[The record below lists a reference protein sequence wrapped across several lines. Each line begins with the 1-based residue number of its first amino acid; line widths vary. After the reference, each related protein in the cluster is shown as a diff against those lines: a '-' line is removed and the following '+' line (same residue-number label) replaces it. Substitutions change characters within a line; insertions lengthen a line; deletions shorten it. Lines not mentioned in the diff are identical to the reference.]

1 MEKKNGLLTA
11 ALLATVLF
19 MGGCSSE
26 DSEMGTP
33 AQSGSPISFS
43 VADVQ
48 PQTRT
53 VYKDRLQIDW
63 VENDEIGICSPSD
76 NVLPSVEGEPK
87 NATYKVTALDADGHP
102 HHAEIKPSEEK
113 NYLKWGN
120 DLNTQAVFYGAYP
133 AERIVTYPKENS
145 GVFSMKYYTNQECKV
160 YSSENGVYLTKPDM
174 KNAYMMAKNELT
186 PIGDHVLLA
195 FDPIMTTPDITI
207 TAGSYEVGTGII
219 QPVTV
224 TGVSILMPKALTGKT
239 LNYKITKVTNEAIE
253 NPHGELQDYTTG
265 KEEEWES
272 VFVQIDNGGKRYVD
286 LYEGESINLMA
297 FLPPIPDLTGAKI
310 RVHTLGATDF
320 VKTVEDELQAQSRI
334 TIKLPDITPETTKP
348 NNWISK
354 LDGSTLLKEMS
365 IPAYVCKG
373 TETPDDVKRLLKKG
387 VRAFELSDNILGS
400 YETRAIAE
408 EKHYFVKKEYCEVF
422 NDFLSSEVDKNKD
435 NKEFVIIWAGENQDL
450 TTGSDNNSSY
460 LTNPIT
466 SATSSSLVSSL
477 QNGVVLMNKIHK
489 SPILGIISKHEYYF
503 SNQNDVRLYDYVT
516 ISETLNFYYGNNDWK
531 VQFIEPDKEDNNTAI
546 YNQIVTYK
554 EQSGCT
560 GIVTIPGAEKSFD
573 SSYGDLLLQ
582 AVIDCNFKLRRNS
595 KSNQ

>member
-102 HHAEIKPSEEK
+102 YHAEIKPSEEK

-120 DLNTQAVFYGAYP
+120 DLTTPAVFYGAYP
-133 AERIVTYPKENS
+133 AERIVTYPKDNS
-145 GVFSMKYYTNQECKV
+145 GVFSMEYYTNQECKV
-160 YSSENGVYLTKPDM
+160 YSFENGVYLTNPDM
-174 KNAYMMAKNELT
+174 KNAYMMAKNELP

-224 TGVSILMPKALTGKT
+224 TGVSVIMPKKLKSTVLK
-239 LNYKITKVTNEAIE
+239 YKINDLTDGTFTK
-253 NPHGELQDYTTG
+253 PRGELLDIDEGQ
-265 KEEEWES
+265 ES
-272 VFVQIDNGGKRYVD
+272 VFIQIDNKGKKYID

-297 FLPPIPDLTGAKI
+297 FLPPIPHLTGAKI
-310 RVHTLGATDF
+310 RVHTLGSTDF
-320 VKTVEDELQAQSRI
+320 VKTVEKELQAQSRI

-348 NNWISK
+348 NNWMSK
-354 LDGSTLLKEMS
+354 LDDNTSLKSMS
-365 IPAYVCKG
+365 IPAYVCQG
-373 TETPDDVKRLLKKG
+373 NTENELQKIEDLFRKG
-387 VRAFELSDNILGS
+387 VRAFD
-400 YETRAIAE
+400 A
-408 EKHYFVKKEYCEVF
+408 EVF
-422 NDFLSSEVDKNKD
+422 ASTPEIIPKKKTIDSNFIEKINNLFSDEKNQG
-435 NKEFVIIWAGENQDL
+435 EFVIVWVDNTALLGGIERPKGWIDFPDKITDAKGKIILLETYSNEFYRVNSRVGDEELFSSITKVAEFKLDNSNWNAMLNNEVANNQTL
-450 TTGSDNNSSY
+450 Y
-460 LTNPIT
+460 
-466 SATSSSLVSSL
+466 
-477 QNGVVLMNKIHK
+477 NKIVN
-489 SPILGIISKHEYYF
+489 STD
-503 SNQNDVRLYDYVT
+503 QT
-516 ISETLNFYYGNNDWK
+516 
-531 VQFIEPDKEDNNTAI
+531 
-546 YNQIVTYK
+546 
-554 EQSGCT
+554 GCT
-560 GIVTIPGAEKSFD
+560 GIVTIPDADKSFD

-595 KSNQ
+595 KSNQQ

>member
-48 PQTRT
+48 SRTRT
-53 VYKDRLQIDW
+53 VYEDRLQINW

-76 NVLPSVEGEPK
+76 NVLPSVEGGSK
-87 NATYKVTALDADGHP
+87 NATYKVTALNADGHP

-113 NYLKWGN
+113 NYLKWGDN
-120 DLNTQAVFYGAYP
+120 LTTPAVFYGAYP
-133 AERIVTYPKENS
+133 ADRIDSYPTSEDGLFK
-145 GVFSMKYYTNQECKV
+145 MKYITNQVCTV
-160 YSSENGVYLTKPDM
+160 TSSDNGEYRTEPDM
-174 KNAYMMAKNELT
+174 KNAYMIAKNKLQ
-186 PIGDHVLLA
+186 PIGDHVLLS

-224 TGVSILMPKALTGKT
+224 TGVSILMPKALTGET
-239 LNYKITKVTNEAIE
+239 LNYKIIDETNGAIEAIE
-253 NPHGELQDYTTG
+253 DLRGDLQDYTTKKG
-265 KEEEWES
+265 EEWES
-272 VFVQIDNGGKRYVD
+272 VFVQIDNYGKRYVD

-310 RVHTLGATDF
+310 RVHTLGSTDF

-373 TETPDDVKRLLKKG
+373 TEKPDDIKKLLKKG
-387 VRAFELSDNILGS
+387 VRAFDAEKFASIDIATKNIN
-400 YETRAIAE
+400 TD
-408 EKHYFVKKEYCEVF
+408 FVTVINNFLANKE
-422 NDFLSSEVDKNKD
+422 NSN
-435 NKEFVIIWAGENQDL
+435 EFVIVWV
-450 TTGSDNNSSY
+450 DNTALVGVQNPNKDKWISFQNKINDAKGKVVFLEKHGIGDIMTNINAITKLFGYASKKN
-460 LTNPIT
+460 TIDFFHSVDEWQAQIIDTDKDGNPI
-466 SATSSSLVSSL
+466 VE
-477 QNGVVLMNKIHK
+477 I
-489 SPILGIISKHEYYF
+489 
-503 SNQNDVRLYDYVT
+503 
-516 ISETLNFYYGNNDWK
+516 
-531 VQFIEPDKEDNNTAI
+531 NTAI
-546 YNQIVTYK
+546 YNKIVKYK

-595 KSNQ
+595 KNQQ

>member
-11 ALLATVLF
+11 ALLATVFL
-19 MGGCSSE
+19 MGSCSSE

-33 AQSGSPISFS
+33 AQSGSPILFS

-48 PQTRT
+48 PRTRT
-53 VYKDRLQIDW
+53 VYEDRLQINW

-76 NVLPSVEGEPK
+76 NVLPSVEGGLK
-87 NATYKVTALDADGHP
+87 NATYKVTALNADGHP

-120 DLNTQAVFYGAYP
+120 DLSTPAVFYGAYP

-224 TGVSILMPKALTGKT
+224 TGVSVIMPNKLSSSD
-239 LNYKITKVTNEAIE
+239 LNYQITDLTNVSITA
-253 NPHGELQDYTTG
+253 PHGKLLNIVDGQ
-265 KEEEWES
+265 ES
-272 VFVQIDNGGKRYVD
+272 VFIQIDNKGKKYID

-297 FLPPIPDLTGAKI
+297 FLPPIPQLKGAKI
-310 RVHTLGATDF
+310 QVHTLGTTF
-320 VKTVEDELQAQSRI
+320 VIKVEEELKAQSRI

-348 NNWISK
+348 NNWISR
-354 LDGSTLLKEMS
+354 LDDNTSLKSMS
-365 IPAYVCKG
+365 IPAYVCQENTGDELQKI
-373 TETPDDVKRLLKKG
+373 EDLFRKG
-387 VRAFELSDNILGS
+387 VRAFD
-400 YETRAIAE
+400 A
-408 EKHYFVKKEYCEVF
+408 EVF
-422 NDFLSSEVDKNKD
+422 ASTESTGFLELTKIINKSFIDKINSFFTEGK
-435 NKEFVIIWAGENQDL
+435 NPNEFVIVWVDNMDHLGGIKRPDGWIDFPDKITNAKGKIILLETYKDEFYRVNSGVWEEKLFSSTTKVEDFKLDNSNWNAMLNNEVAKNQTL
-450 TTGSDNNSSY
+450 Y
-460 LTNPIT
+460 
-466 SATSSSLVSSL
+466 
-477 QNGVVLMNKIHK
+477 NKIVN
-489 SPILGIISKHEYYF
+489 STD
-503 SNQNDVRLYDYVT
+503 QT
-516 ISETLNFYYGNNDWK
+516 
-531 VQFIEPDKEDNNTAI
+531 
-546 YNQIVTYK
+546 
-554 EQSGCT
+554 GCT
-560 GIVTIPGAEKSFD
+560 GIVTIPNADKSFD

-595 KSNQ
+595 KNQQ